1 MDKLYIIA
9 GPTASGKTATSI
21 EVAKLLNGEIICADS
36 MQIYK
41 HMDIGTAKVKTFEM
55 QDIPHHLYDIVMPN
69 QPFTVAEFVNMA
81 KSKISEIISKGKT
94 PIMVGGTGLY
104 IESLIY
110 DYRLGESISDA
121 NIRHKLLQ
129 ELKERGADYMHTKL
143 KEIDPIDAEKIHK
156 NNTKRMIR
164 ALEIYEITG
173 KTKTANSETVKKPI
187 YDVDMNILTFPRDVL
202 YTRINKRVENMFE
215 EGLIEEVKQLYN
227 AGYTFDLQSMQAIGY
242 KEFEP
247 YIFKDL
253 NNAQIINSIK
263 DTIAKNSRHYA
274 KRQIT
279 WFKRYDFADWL
290 TNEECVNKYKN
301 LIKNNYTI
309 QENK

>member
-1 MDKLYIIA
+1 MEKLYIIA

-21 EVAKLLNGEIICADS
+21 EIAKLLNGEIICADS

-41 HMDIGTAKVKTFEM
+41 HMDIGTAKVKSSEM
-55 QDIPHHLYDIVMPN
+55 KGIPHHLYDIILPN

-81 KSKISEIISKGKT
+81 KSKISEIINRGKT
-94 PIMVGGTGLY
+94 PIIVGGTGLY

-110 DYRLGESISDA
+110 DYRLGESVADEK
-121 NIRHKLLQ
+121 IRQKLLQ
-129 ELKERGADYMHTKL
+129 ELNERGADYLHDRL
-143 KEIDPIDAEKIHK
+143 KELDPIDAEKIHK
-156 NNTKRMIR
+156 NNTKRLIR

-173 KTKTANSETVKKPI
+173 KTKSANVETVKTPI
-187 YDVDMNILTFPRDVL
+187 YDVDMNVLTFPREEL
-202 YTRINKRVENMFE
+202 YARINKRVDNMFA
-215 EGLIEEVKQLYN
+215 EGLIEEVKMLYN

-247 YIFKDL
+247 YICKDL
-253 NNAQIINSIK
+253 TNPQIVNAIK
-263 DTIAKNSRHYA
+263 ELIAKNSRHYA

-290 TNEECVNKYKN
+290 SNEACINKYKN
-301 LIKNNYTI
+301 LN
-309 QENK
+309 